1 MQFVP
6 GMSNYAFRM
15 TRLSNRIFGEVA
27 RPTNGK
33 SMKVVQLMQKRPADL
48 DPYIVDYYPPHE
60 EYSKLIRVLRE
71 HGLFRDEHLDFKE
84 EMVRQKIL
92 RGKVKPKPGQGK
104 RAKAKE
110 LLS

>member
-27 RPTNGK
+27 RPTNAK
-33 SMKVVQLMQKRPADL
+33 SMKVVRLMKRRPVDL
-48 DPYIVDYYPPHE
+48 DPYIVNFYPPHE
-60 EYSKLIRVLRE
+60 EYSKLMSVLRE
-71 HGLFRDEHLDFKE
+71 HGLYRDEHLDFKE
-84 EMVRQKIL
+84 EMVRMRIL

-110 LLS
+110 LV

>member
-1 MQFVP
+1 
-6 GMSNYAFRM
+6 
-15 TRLSNRIFGEVA
+15 
-27 RPTNGK
+27 
-33 SMKVVQLMQKRPADL
+33 
-48 DPYIVDYYPPHE
+48 
-60 EYSKLIRVLRE
+60 
-71 HGLFRDEHLDFKE
+71 DEHLDFKE